1 MFVGYLKKELN
12 SRAPV
17 SSAIM
22 YSFSSVIINRKTI
35 RVLGL
40 AEWPARI
47 HNQCESASERNKK
60 RTLLKVSSAQNGC
73 IQSSSF
79 YLRSLFERKSEIL

>member
-12 SRAPV
+12 SKAPV

-22 YSFSSVIINRKTI
+22 FSSVIINRKTI

-60 RTLLKVSSAQNGC
+60 RTLLKVSSTQNGR